1 MESSSAEGLRGIPVK
16 WKIIPAGTGIHIS
29 QHQQDAASPVGDK
42 LTAGRISLSRNLPI
56 TAVAGYASAS
66 RPALLLSG
74 FGGRSSGGRAVLT
87 VLPLDNAGRF
97 AAPFAQIVELCTAN
111 LAAAHDVD

>member
-1 MESSSAEGLRGIPVK
+1 VESSGAEGLRGIPAK
-16 WKIIPAGTGIHIS
+16 WKVIPAGTGILIS
-29 QHQQDAASPVGDK
+29 QHQQDAASPVGNK
-42 LTAGRISLSRNLPI
+42 LTAGRISPSRNPPT
-56 TAVAGYASAS
+56 TAVAGYASATRS
-66 RPALLLSG
+66 ALLLSG

-87 VLPLDNAGRF
+87 VLPLGNAGRF